1 MSSANIKADEIE
13 TSLGRVKGLE
23 IKVGKLLAEEWDE
36 AYGPTPA
43 PGVLDLRSWDHKL
56 LDRYKP
62 MYAPFCDMCC
72 LCTYGK
78 CDLSDGKKGACG
90 IGIEAQQGRIIL
102 LACCIGAASHGA
114 HGRELV
120 TKLIEKYGPNH
131 PIDVGDNIA
140 VEAPM
145 VRLIHGSKPTV
156 LADLIPALEYG
167 EGQLVNLLSAAHT
180 GQEGSSIDF
189 ESKALHVSMIDHM
202 FMEIADL
209 AQVVA
214 LPYPKGDAD
223 APLVDIGMGCLDT
236 SKPLVLAIGHNV
248 LPGAEVIDYLEK
260 NSMEDQV
267 ELAGICCTAI
277 DLSRYS
283 KAAKVVGPLSKQLR
297 FIRMG
302 FANVIIVDEQCVRA
316 DVLEEA
322 KKLETPVIAT
332 TDKICYNLPDRSED
346 PVDEIVSDL
355 VEHRAPGAL
364 IRDEEKTGEIAV
376 RTAVELKKKGHGKRL
391 SRERL
396 MKMAERCTQCGAC
409 LRACQCELD
418 IPTAMERAAEGDF
431 SLFEDYYDKCVGCG
445 RCESACPQHMPIV
458 NLINEGAAGKIA
470 QEKFKMRAGRGPV
483 QDVEI
488 RNVGAPI
495 VLGEIPGIIAF
506 VGCPNYPN
514 GYKEIGEMAK
524 IFLDRRYIV
533 TSSGCSAMDLAMY
546 TDEEGKSLYEQY
558 PGDFDGGC
566 LSNVG
571 SCVANA
577 HISGAAVKVASIF
590 AGRRLRGNFE
600 EIADYVLN
608 RVGAVG
614 IAWGAYSQKA
624 ASIATGFNRLG
635 IPAIVSTE
643 SSKYRRTFVGRD
655 DKKEEWEL
663 FDARTGDRLE
673 GEPAPLHLLYVA
685 DSKEDAIVT
694 AAKLCIRPN
703 DTSKG
708 RQIKLS
714 HYIDLHRRHMGSMPD
729 DIHLFIRTDADIP
742 ITMKDQVSAI
752 LKERGWE
759 PRRIPDPTLLERLVR
774 RRQ

>member
-1 MSSANIKADEIE
+1 MSSTRIKADEVI
-13 TSLGRVKGLE
+13 TSLGRISGLE
-23 IKVGKLLAEEWDE
+23 IRIGKLLAEEWDE
-36 AYGPTPA
+36 ASGPTPE
-43 PGVLDLRSWDHKL
+43 PSPLDLREWDRKL
-56 LDRYKP
+56 LSRYKP

-120 TKLIEKYGPNH
+120 SSLIEKFGPDH
-131 PIDVGDNIA
+131 PVAVGDKIQ
-140 VEAPM
+140 VEAPL

-156 LADLIPALEYG
+156 LGDLLPALEYG
-167 EGQLVNLLSAAHT
+167 EHELVNLLSATHT
-180 GQEGSSIDF
+180 GQEGNSLDF

-214 LPYPKGDAD
+214 LPFPKGDAD
-223 APLVDIGMGCLDT
+223 APLVDIGLGCIDMN
-236 SKPLVLAIGHNV
+236 KPLVLAIGHNV
-248 LPGAEVIDYLEK
+248 LSGAEVIEYLEK
-260 NSMEDQV
+260 NGMGDEV

-283 KAAKVVGPLSKQLR
+283 RAAKVVGPLSKQLR

-302 FANVIIVDEQCVRA
+302 IADVIIVDEQCVRA

-332 TDKICYNLPDRSED
+332 TDKICYGLPDRTGD
-346 PVDEIVSDL
+346 PTDEIVSDL
-355 VEHRAPGAL
+355 IEHKAPGAL
-364 IRDEEKTGEIAV
+364 IRDEEKTGEVAV
-376 RTAVELKKKGHGKRL
+376 RTAVGLRKKGHGRVL
-391 SRERL
+391 GPERL
-396 MKMAERCTQCGAC
+396 ARMAQRCTLCQAC
-409 LRACQCELD
+409 LRECQIDLD
-418 IPTAMERAAEGDF
+418 IPAAMEKAAKGDF
-431 SLFEDYYDKCVGCG
+431 SLFGSFYDLCIGCG
-445 RCESACPQHMPIV
+445 RCESACPQDMPIV
-458 NLINEGAAGKIA
+458 NMINAGAAEEIGK
-470 QEKFKMRAGRGPV
+470 ERYKMRAGRGPV

-533 TSSGCSAMDLAMY
+533 TASGCSAMDLALY
-546 TDEEGKSLYEQY
+546 TDEEGKGLYEAY
-558 PGDFDGGC
+558 PGDFAGGC

-614 IAWGAYSQKA
+614 IAWGAMSQKA

-643 SSKYRRTFVGRD
+643 ASKYRRTYLGRQD
-655 DKKEEWEL
+655 RKEDWWL
-663 FDARTGDRLE
+663 YNARDGTKVE
-673 GEPAPLHLLYVA
+673 GEAAPLHLLYIA
-685 DSKEDAIVT
+685 DSKEDAIVS

-703 DTSKG
+703 DTTKG
-708 RQIKLS
+708 RQVKLT
-714 HYIDLHRRHMGSMPD
+714 HYADLHMKYFGSLPD
-729 DIHLFIRTDADIP
+729 DLHLYVRSEADIP
-742 ITMKDQVSAI
+742 ITIKNEILDL
-752 LKERGWE
+752 LKERDWQPKG
-759 PRRIPDPTLLERLVR
+759 IPDPTLIQRLTR
-774 RRQ
+774 G